1 MKFLKI
7 GLMVISV
14 FAFSNLGYA
23 KKAKNEYVE
32 AEQQVA
38 VKRQKVC
45 NIACGCQKPIRVAG
59 FVTNP
64 PFGWATSIIHKGRDK
79 YITNGYGIDLFF
91 KMAQELDYKTENV
104 GFPSYQTALK
114 ELRRGR
120 VDVIAG
126 VYYNK
131 NNLGVGMDL
140 LFPSFMENPIVP
152 IYLKGKEKNI
162 KTFADLKGLKG
173 VVRQEEMIYPLVYRQ
188 LLPGTDLKQVSG
200 SKRAFKLL
208 LDGQADY
215 MLTSLYSA
223 EAEIRRFKLVDK
235 IQFSSVALEKPKLF
249 FVFSATSGCQGLKES
264 FSKKLKELQADNAS
278 YMNYFISY
286 IDQWGQA
293 FKDEPGLLETASV
306 EKESDTSK
314 DIEKLLTT
322 DKNEVSVEQL
332 EAQKQA
338 ENN

>member
-1 MKFLKI
+1 
-7 GLMVISV
+7 
-14 FAFSNLGYA
+14 
-23 KKAKNEYVE
+23 
-32 AEQQVA
+32 
-38 VKRQKVC
+38 
-45 NIACGCQKPIRVAG
+45 
-59 FVTNP
+59 
-64 PFGWATSIIHKGRDK
+64 
-79 YITNGYGIDLFF
+79 
-91 KMAQELDYKTENV
+91 
-104 GFPSYQTALK
+104 
-114 ELRRGR
+114 
-120 VDVIAG
+120 
-126 VYYNK
+126 
-131 NNLGVGMDL
+131 
-140 LFPSFMENPIVP
+140 
-152 IYLKGKEKNI
+152 
-162 KTFADLKGLKG
+162 
-173 VVRQEEMIYPLVYRQ
+173 
-188 LLPGTDLKQVSG
+188 
-200 SKRAFKLL
+200 
-208 LDGQADY
+208 

-314 DIEKLLTT
+314 DMEKLLTT

>member
-23 KKAKNEYVE
+23 KKTKNEYIE
-32 AEQQVA
+32 AEQQVV

-45 NIACGCQKPIRVAG
+45 NIVCGCQKPIRVAG

-64 PFGWATSIIHKGRDK
+64 PFGWATSIVYKGKDK

-91 KMAQELDYKTENV
+91 KMAQELNYKTENV

-140 LFPSFMENPIVP
+140 LFPSFMENPIIP

-293 FKDEPGLLETASV
+293 FKDEPGLLETTSV